1 MRNLFKPSSKQ
12 KVYLFDLDATITRE
26 ELLPRIARLN
36 KTFDEMKLLTRDAML
51 TGSDFETSFRERVSI
66 LADIPLA
73 RVQECVS
80 NVPVLEELIDWIQNN
95 QESTFIVTGNLDIWV
110 ETLLSKYNLKS
121 FSSKAKIVESA
132 IQVEYVLVKEMII
145 AEFQNDFTV
154 YIGDGSNDI
163 GIMDL
168 SDLGI
173 LSEIVHKSPK
183 GLWAVADYAVKDEGA
198 LCKILNRL

>member
-1 MRNLFKPSSKQ
+1 MKSQLGADSKK
-12 KVYLFDLDATITRE
+12 KVFLFDLDGTITKE

-36 KTFDEMKLLTRDAML
+36 NTFDEIKLLTRNAML
-51 TGSDFETSFRERVSI
+51 TGSDFESSFRERVSI

-73 RVQECVS
+73 NVQECVS

-95 QESTFIVTGNLDIWV
+95 QESTFIVTGNLDIWI

-121 FSSKAKIVESA
+121 FSSKANIMESA
-132 IQVEYVLVKEMII
+132 IQVESVLVKEMII

-154 YIGDGSNDI
+154 YVGDGSNDI
-163 GIMDL
+163 GIMAL

-173 LSEIVHKSPK
+173 LSEIVHESPK

-198 LCKILNRL
+198 LCKLLNRL